1 MITIIKNQI
10 MKKSYN
16 IFSLFIDLFL
26 SVFGIVI
33 TLPIIIITAILI
45 KLEDKGPVFYS
56 QIRSGKDGKEFNI
69 YKLRSMKV
77 NSGINRWA
85 EKDDNRITKVGRFIR
100 RTRIDELPQFFNILK
115 RDMSLIGP
123 RPEIVELTYEFDKEI
138 EGFINRLRVRPG
150 ITGWA
155 QVNGGYD
162 LSPREKLEYDMYYI
176 NNRSVKL
183 DILIIFKT
191 FKVIL
196 NGKGAR

>member
-183 DILIIFKT
+183 DLLIIFKT

>member
-77 NSGINRWA
+77 NSGMIMWA
-85 EKDDNRITKVGRFIR
+85 KKDDDRITKVGRFIR

-183 DILIIFKT
+183 DLLIIFKT

>member
-1 MITIIKNQI
+1 MIRIIKNQI
-10 MKKSYN
+10 IKISYN
-16 IFSLFIDLFL
+16 IFSLFIDLF
-26 SVFGIVI
+26 SSIFGISI
-33 TLPIIIITAILI
+33 TLPILIIIAVLI
-45 KLEDKGPVFYS
+45 KLEDKGPIFYS
-56 QIRSGKDGKEFNI
+56 QVRCGKDGKEFNI

-77 NSGINRWA
+77 NSGMIMWA
-85 EKDDNRITKVGRFIR
+85 KKDDDRITKVGRFIR
-100 RTRIDELPQFFNILK
+100 IARIDELPQFFNVLK

-123 RPEIVELTYEFDKEI
+123 RPEVVELTYKFDKEI
-138 EGFINRLRVRPG
+138 EGFTNRLKVRPG

-176 NNRSVKL
+176 NNRSIKL

-191 FKVIL
+191 FQVIL